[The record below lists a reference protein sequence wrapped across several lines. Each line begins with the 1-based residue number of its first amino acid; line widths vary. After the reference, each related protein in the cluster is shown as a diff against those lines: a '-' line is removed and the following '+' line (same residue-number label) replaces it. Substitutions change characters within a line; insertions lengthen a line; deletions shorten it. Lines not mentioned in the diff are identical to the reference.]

1 MVVGRTCRVRACTLP
16 LRARHGPGGVLVA
29 VPDYQSLMAPTLAA
43 VGDGQPRAA
52 QQIRDF
58 VAERVGMTDDDLR
71 STIKSGARV
80 FDSRVHWAITY
91 MAQAGL
97 VRRPRRGVVEIT
109 TRGREVLSQH
119 PDRVD
124 NDILCAFSEF
134 RDFKSRARAD
144 SEPQPLD
151 SQAPPSALPGV
162 ATAAATRA
170 TPRELIQTAV
180 EENNAAVA
188 AELLARVYE
197 REPLFLERLVLD
209 VLTAMGYG
217 GAAGSA
223 EHLGRSGDEG
233 LDGVIRQ
240 DPLGLDRIYVQAK
253 RYAPE
258 RAVGRPD
265 IQGFVGA
272 LHGAQADRGVFIT
285 TSRFSHDAHEYAD
298 KVAARVI
305 LIDGPAL
312 ARLLVQHNIGVQDR
326 ETFVLKRLDEDFFEE
341 T

>member
-1 MVVGRTCRVRACTLP
+1 MP
-16 LRARHGPGGVLVA
+16 
-29 VPDYQSLMAPTLAA
+29 VPDYQTLMAPCLVALQ
-43 VGDGQPRAA
+43 DGQPRALR
-52 QQIRDF
+52 QVRDF
-58 VAERVGMTDDDLR
+58 VATRLGLTEDDLHE
-71 STIKSGARV
+71 TIRSGARV
-80 FDSRVHWAITY
+80 FDSRVHWALTY

-97 VRRPRRGVVEIT
+97 VRRPKRGVVEIT
-109 TRGREVLSQH
+109 DRGREVLRQH
-119 PDRVD
+119 PERVD
-124 NDILCAFSEF
+124 NDVLNGFPEF
-134 RDFKSRARAD
+134 REFMSRARAQ
-144 SEPQPLD
+144 S
-151 SQAPPSALPGV
+151 APSAAGTADAQPGDG
-162 ATAAATRA
+162 A
-170 TPRELIQTAV
+170 TPREAITSAV

-188 AELLARVYE
+188 ADLLIRIHDRDPA
-197 REPLFLERLVLD
+197 FLERLVLR

-272 LHGAQADRGVFIT
+272 LHGAQADGGVFIT

-305 LIDGPAL
+305 LIDGSAL
-312 ARLLVQHNIGVQDR
+312 ARLLVQHNIGVQEH
-326 ETFVLKRLDEDFFEE
+326 ETFVLKRLDEDFFEQP
-341 T
+341 